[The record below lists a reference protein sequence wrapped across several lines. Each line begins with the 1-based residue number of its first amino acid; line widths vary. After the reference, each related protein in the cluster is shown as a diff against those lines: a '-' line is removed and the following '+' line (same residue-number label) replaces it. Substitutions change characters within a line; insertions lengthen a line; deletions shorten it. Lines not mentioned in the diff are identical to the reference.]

1 MSSRLSNAHAVVV
14 ARLARFALPQPDMKT
29 PIGMVALVMVSAL
42 VVGGCRHTYDG
53 AKADTKR
60 AVQKTGQGVEK
71 AGEKIEGAGEKK

>member
-1 MSSRLSNAHAVVV
+1 
-14 ARLARFALPQPDMKT
+14 MKT

-60 AVQKTGQGVEK
+60 AVEKTGQGVEK